1 MIVYETKLD
10 VHRAGLSNR
19 RHPKCSVMHT
29 DTQTHT
35 HTHTHA
41 HTQTNT
47 QPHELKFAP
56 VYSCMVNVSHVCNPD

>member
-19 RHPKCSVMHT
+19 RHPKCS
-29 DTQTHT
+29 QSCTHA

-41 HTQTNT
+41 HAHTQTCT
-47 QPHELKFAP
+47 QPRELKFAP